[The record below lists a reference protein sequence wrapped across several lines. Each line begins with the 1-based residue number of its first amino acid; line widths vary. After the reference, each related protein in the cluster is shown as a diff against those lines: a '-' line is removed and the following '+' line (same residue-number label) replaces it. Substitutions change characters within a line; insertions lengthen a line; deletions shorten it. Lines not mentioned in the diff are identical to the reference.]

1 MAKDV
6 PRYEMT
12 KSFNESRPLST
23 SSSYSWRRGIRKITA
38 KRSEV

>member
-6 PRYEMT
+6 PRYVMT
-12 KSFNESRPLST
+12 SFNETRSLST

-38 KRSEV
+38 RRSAI